1 MNQNL
6 TNGLIKIIL
15 VAILATSFYFYA
27 SPYEDCMRENS
38 EKKEKMRAW
47 CTKNSAW

>member
-1 MNQNL
+1 MNQDL

-15 VAILATSFYFYA
+15 VAILAASFYFYA
-27 SPYEDCMRENS
+27 SPYQDCMREKG
-38 EKKEKMRAW
+38 EKSRVW

>member
-1 MNQNL
+1 MNQDL

-15 VAILATSFYFYA
+15 VAILAASFYFYA
-27 SPYEDCMRENS
+27 SPYQDCMREKGDS
-38 EKKEKMRAW
+38 EKSRIW